1 MNSKLGGSSPRMGEG
16 PEAPSSKSEIRRIR
30 RRSRTIASASWS
42 DCFSQWL
49 RLSERRQKQ
58 RGRWGRGHEGGHGGG
73 CRWLCRMMSACLPRS
88 SQSAVLSVTVI
99 SLFLCFLLKSPLNV
113 VIYWYF
119 YVYENSIINSTKNPP
134 KVHQKLII
142 WFISYAVSWK
152 SLWFLF
158 MVKLPI
164 KSSNLMTWLSML
176 YFCVFLHGWLG
187 KICTSLQL
195 IKLK

>member
-1 MNSKLGGSSPRMGEG
+1 MLNPCSLCPPSSCSAQRQILAAASALPEASAKKNTKLTFDKRSHFILQIVMNSKLGGSSPRMGEG

-88 SQSAVLSVTVI
+88 SQSA
-99 SLFLCFLLKSPLNV
+99 
-113 VIYWYF
+113 
-119 YVYENSIINSTKNPP
+119 
-134 KVHQKLII
+134 
-142 WFISYAVSWK
+142 
-152 SLWFLF
+152 
-158 MVKLPI
+158 
-164 KSSNLMTWLSML
+164 L
-176 YFCVFLHGWLG
+176 Y
-187 KICTSLQL
+187 ICTVTRQSILSSVCPT
-195 IKLK
+195 K